1 MPWSPGNGCRSLLS
15 PCQIASGMAFGKASQ
30 VRPVPL
36 FPKLAAIRAEQPAPA
51 LSCLYGWG
59 TALTAA
65 QLLEEP

>member
-1 MPWSPGNGCRSLLS
+1 
-15 PCQIASGMAFGKASQ
+15 MAFGKASQ